1 MNNIV
6 GVNFDYF
13 MTRMVRYGEEENK
26 LYMDINCRLKNEIAD
41 RSFTIEIPGINEFI
55 KEAFKKEGIING

>member
-1 MNNIV
+1 MNIA

-13 MTRMVRYGEEENK
+13 MASMIRYEEEENK
-26 LYMDINCRLKNEIAD
+26 LCMHINCRLKNELAN

-55 KEAFKKEGIING
+55 KEAFKKEGIIDG